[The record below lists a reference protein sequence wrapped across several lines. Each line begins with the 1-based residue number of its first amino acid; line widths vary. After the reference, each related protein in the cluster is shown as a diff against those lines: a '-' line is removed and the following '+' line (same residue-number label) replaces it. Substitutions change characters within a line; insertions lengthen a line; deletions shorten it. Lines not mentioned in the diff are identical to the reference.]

1 MANKKRNS
9 LREMLAKYEPNTD
22 PRGILTLAT
31 DLHPTEPFLQVP
43 ALSVFSKDTGL
54 RVYTDGEETK
64 TIPADALSE
73 FKIETGVGAVFALYV
88 RKEDGEQIL
97 FARDKQEGLHRMSAF
112 IRSAN
117 RVLRAT
123 DEKASR
129 QQTVT
134 CPTCGETFPLG
145 QHCPRCSSKKRE
157 LLRLLKFAKPEWG
170 YIAVTVLLFG
180 VTTGI
185 GILIPYLNRILVD
198 DYIQSKEAVFLLGFL
213 GMIFAILAV
222 NILRRTVNIIRGW
235 FLATAGNRLIVR
247 LRETVFRKIQALS
260 ISKVSKEN
268 AGELM
273 QRVNQDSTRI
283 KDFLI
288 NQLPNLLEQSLL
300 LVAVSLLLFIYDWRL
315 ALLILIP
322 APIITLSFRTFWRFM
337 RRLFS
342 RRRELNAKGSAI
354 LHDIFSGIRVVKSYG
369 MEKRE
374 EERFVGMAASERDAQ
389 LRQEKIW
396 AVLMPFLQLLMGMGE
411 YILLF
416 YVGRQM
422 LAEKMS
428 AGELSQFS
436 AYASMIYTPLTLLL
450 RIPRQFLHM
459 MTSLTRIYELID
471 EPVEIADAEHPQEPS
486 WEGKIELRDVSF
498 GYSDAEEVLHN
509 INLTIQPG
517 EFIGLVGHSG
527 VGKSTLINLIMR
539 MYDVNEGSISIDGV
553 DIRDISQQTLRSHM
567 GVVLQENFLFTGTVW
582 QNLTYAKPNASR
594 SEVIAA
600 AKAAGA
606 HEFIIRLPDGYQTYI
621 GEKGYTLSGGERQRI
636 SIARALLH
644 DPSILILD
652 EATASL
658 DTETEKWIQDALLA
672 LSKGRTTIAIAHRLS
687 TLRNATRLV
696 VLDHGR
702 LVETGTH
709 AELMEKKGIYYR
721 LVMAQR
727 EMSRMEAK

>member
-1 MANKKRNS
+1 MANKKRNP
-9 LREMLAKYEPNTD
+9 RERLAIYEPDTD
-22 PRGILTLAT
+22 PRNVLTLAT
-31 DLHPTEPFLQVP
+31 DLHPTEPFSQVSS
-43 ALSVFSKDTGL
+43 LSVFSKDAGL
-54 RVYTDGEETK
+54 RVYTGENRAEPV
-64 TIPADALSE
+64 PADSISE
-73 FKIETGVGAVFALYV
+73 FRIETGVGAVFALYV
-88 RKEDGEQIL
+88 RKEDGEAVL
-97 FARDKQEGLHRMSAF
+97 FARDRQEGLRRMSAF
-112 IRSAN
+112 IRAAN
-117 RVLRAT
+117 QVLRKT
-123 DEKASR
+123 KEREPGK
-129 QQTVT
+129 QTVT
-134 CPTCGETFPLG
+134 CPTCGETFPIG

-157 LLRLLKFAKPEWG
+157 LTRLLKFAKPEWG

-180 VTTGI
+180 VTTAI

-198 DYIQSKEAVFLLGFL
+198 DYIQNKESVFLTGFL
-213 GMIFAILAV
+213 GMIFTILAV
-222 NILRRTVNIIRGW
+222 NVLRRTVNIIRGW

-247 LRETVFRKIQALS
+247 LREKVFRKIQVLS

-273 QRVNQDSTRI
+273 QRVNQDSTRVR
-283 KDFLI
+283 DFLI

-300 LVAVSLLLFIYDWRL
+300 LFAVSLLLFVYDWRL

-322 APIITLSFRTFWRFM
+322 APVITLSFRTFWRFM
-337 RRLFS
+337 RKLFS
-342 RRRELNAKGSAI
+342 RRRELNAKASAI

-374 EERFVGMAASERDAQ
+374 EERFVEMAAAERDAQ

-396 AVLMPFLQLLMGMGE
+396 AILMPFLQLLMGMGE

-422 LAEKMS
+422 LAGKMS

-436 AYASMIYTPLTLLL
+436 SYASMIYMPLTLLL

-471 EPVEIADAEHPQEPS
+471 EPIEVADAPHPQEPS
-486 WEGKIELRDVSF
+486 WQGKIEIRDVCF
-498 GYSDAEEVLHN
+498 GYNDAEEVLHD

-527 VGKSTLINLIMR
+527 VGKTTLINLILR
-539 MYDVNEGSISIDGV
+539 MYDVGEGSISIDGV
-553 DIRDISQQTLRSHM
+553 DIRDISQKALRSHM

-644 DPSILILD
+644 NPSILILD

-702 LVETGTH
+702 LVETGSH
-709 AELMEKKGIYYR
+709 AELMEKKGIYHR

-727 EMSRMEAK
+727 EMSRMETK

>member
-1 MANKKRNS
+1 MAKEKQN
-9 LREMLAKYEPNTD
+9 LRELLEEYEPGTD
-22 PRGILTLAT
+22 LRNNSVLAT
-31 DLHPTEPFLQVP
+31 GLHPTEPFTQVTS
-43 ALSVFSKDTGL
+43 LSVFSKDGGL
-54 RVYTDGEETK
+54 RVYTDGIRTQSV
-64 TIPADALSE
+64 PADAISE
-73 FKIETGVGAVFALYV
+73 FRMEIGVGAVFAIYV
-88 RKEDGEQIL
+88 RKEDGEEVL
-97 FARDKQEGLHRMSAF
+97 FARERGEGQHKMSAF
-112 IRSAN
+112 VRAAN
-117 RVLRAT
+117 RLLRAT
-123 DEKASR
+123 GEKESR
-129 QQTVT
+129 QKTLT
-134 CPTCGETFPLG
+134 CPTCGETFLPG
-145 QHCPRCSSKKRE
+145 QRCPRCSSKKRE
-157 LLRLLKFAKPEWG
+157 LTRLLKFAKPEWG
-170 YIAVTVLLFG
+170 HIAITVLLFG
-180 VTTGI
+180 VTTAL

-213 GMIFAILAV
+213 GMIFSILAV
-222 NILRRTVNIIRGW
+222 NVLRRAVNIVRGW

-247 LRETVFRKIQALS
+247 LRDTVFKKIQALS

-300 LVAVSLLLFIYDWRL
+300 LVSVSLLLFLYDWRL

-322 APIITLSFRTFWRFM
+322 APIITFSFRSFWLFM
-337 RRLFS
+337 RKLFA
-342 RRRELNAKGSAI
+342 RRRELNAQGSAI

-374 EERFVGMAASERDAQ
+374 EERFVGMAAAERDAQ

-396 AVLMPFLQLLMGMGE
+396 AILMPILQFLMGMGE

-422 LAEKMS
+422 LAGRMS

-436 AYASMIYTPLTLLL
+436 SYASMIYAPLTLLF
-450 RIPRQFLHM
+450 RIPRQFVYM

-471 EPVEIADAEHPQEPS
+471 EPIEVADAEHPLEPS
-486 WEGKIELRDVSF
+486 WNGRIEIRSVSF
-498 GYSDAEEVLHN
+498 GYHDVGEVLHDL
-509 INLTIQPG
+509 NLVIEPG

-527 VGKSTLINLIMR
+527 AGKSTLINLILR
-539 MYDVNEGSISIDGV
+539 MYDVEEGSILIDGI

-582 QNLTYAKPNASR
+582 QNLTYAKPGASC

-658 DTETEKWIQDALLA
+658 DTETEKWIQDALLS
-672 LSKGRTTIAIAHRLS
+672 LCKGRTTIAIAHRLS

-702 LVETGTH
+702 IVESGTH
-709 AELMEKKGIYYR
+709 AELMEKEGVYYR

-727 EMSRMEAK
+727 EMSRMETK